1 MNRLLRIRAS
11 FVDWPTRRH
20 SLAGELVCVVALY
33 AIYEAARGVVV
44 GNPAA
49 AVDHARAI
57 ASLERSLDVFAEAH
71 IQAAARFVPGL
82 LGVLGV
88 LYLTLH
94 LAVTATYLVWLH
106 RRRPTAYPVVRNAL
120 LIASGLA
127 LIGFLAFPTAPP
139 RLAALGITDTISN
152 GHVDLNHGLVS
163 SLYNPYAAVP
173 SMHLGYSAIVG
184 ASLYLHGGRPILRVA
199 AFLYPA
205 LQLFVIV
212 ATGNHFFFDAA
223 SGALVAG
230 LAALAAVRLTTHGVA
245 PSRLRPAR
253 ARLAPVAT

>member
-1 MNRLLRIRAS
+1 MRQMRCRVS
-11 FVDWPTRRH
+11 QGC
-20 SLAGELVCVVALY
+20 LAG
-33 AIYEAARGVVV
+33 IG
-44 GNPAA
+44 
-49 AVDHARAI
+49 I
-57 ASLERSLDVFAEAH
+57 A
-71 IQAAARFVPGL
+71 
-82 LGVLGV
+82 
-88 LYLTLH
+88 
-94 LAVTATYLVWLH
+94 
-106 RRRPTAYPVVRNAL
+106 
-120 LIASGLA
+120 
-127 LIGFLAFPTAPP
+127 
-139 RLAALGITDTISN
+139 DTISN

-173 SMHLGYSAIVG
+173 SMHLGYAAIVG

-230 LAALAAVRLTTHGVA
+230 LAALAAVRLTHGVA